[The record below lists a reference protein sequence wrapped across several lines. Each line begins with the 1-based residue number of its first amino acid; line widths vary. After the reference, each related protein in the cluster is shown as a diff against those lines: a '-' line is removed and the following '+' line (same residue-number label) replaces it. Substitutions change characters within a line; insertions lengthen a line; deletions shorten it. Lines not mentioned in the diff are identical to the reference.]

1 LKTATAARLSEL
13 FRWDVTYVVRVL
25 RPVLPVA
32 VNELLWSLGI
42 SAYSVVYARIG
53 TNSIAAMNIAGTI
66 NDMAI
71 VFFIGI
77 ANACAIMAGHA
88 IGAGDE
94 EEAQRIA
101 GRSIALGVAGSLVM
115 GGIIFL
121 VAPYLLVLYKV
132 APLVIEYTRRILVIV
147 AGLLWLRVSNM
158 ILFIGVLRA
167 GGDTRY
173 ALVLDG
179 FIIWIVGVP
188 LAFIGGFVLH
198 LPVYWVYL
206 LVMSEELTKW
216 VLGVA
221 RYLSRK
227 WIHNLAETV

>member
-1 LKTATAARLSEL
+1 
-13 FRWDVTYVVRVL
+13 
-25 RPVLPVA
+25 
-32 VNELLWSLGI
+32 
-42 SAYSVVYARIG
+42 
-53 TNSIAAMNIAGTI
+53 MNIAGTI
-66 NDMAI
+66 NDLAI

-77 ANACAIMAGHA
+77 SNACAIMVGHA
-88 IGAGDE
+88 IGSGDE

-101 GRSIALGVAGSLVM
+101 GRSVAIGVLGAVAVGVLILLTS
-115 GGIIFL
+115 
-121 VAPYLLVLYKV
+121 PYVLVLYKV
-132 APLVIEYTRRILVIV
+132 APIVIEYTRRVLVIV

-179 FIIWIVGVP
+179 IIIWIVGVP
-188 LAFIGGFVLH
+188 LAFAGGLVFH

-206 LVMSEELTKW
+206 LVMSEELTKS
-216 VLGVA
+216 VLAIG

-227 WIHNLAETV
+227 WIHNLAQTV